1 EKKNIIDK
9 SPTWLRLLLF
19 FALWIL
25 ISIGYT
31 SYMADKQIEEI
42 SYSEFKKKVAAGK
55 VASIEIKGRK
65 ITGQYAADEKETSEK
80 ESAPEEETD
89 SGEEAASDADKEAAP
104 DEKTVSDRQASSDK
118 ASDKASDKKQPAP
131 QPDGFSTVM
140 PTFEDPELIRI
151 LEKNKV
157 EIHAEPDDTNW
168 LARALI
174 SFLPWLLLI
183 GFFVYMNKRMKE
195 QMGGLGGPKG
205 PFGFGKSKAK
215 KIQKEEVDV
224 TFEDVAGLEN
234 AKKELKEMSDYLK
247 DPSAY
252 IELGAELPKG
262 ILLVGPPGT
271 GKTLMSRA
279 MAGEAS
285 VPFYSISGSEFIE
298 MFVGVGASRVRDMFK
313 KAKKN
318 APSLIFIDELDSIGR
333 VRGTGVG
340 GGHDER
346 EQTLNQ
352 ILSEIDGFGKQE
364 SVIVLA
370 ATNRPDVLDPALI
383 RPGRFDRRISLEMPR
398 KEARKKILKVHLD
411 KVKNADDMDYNL
423 LAGATVGFS
432 GADLKNLV
440 NEATLLAARKG
451 KEQVEMED
459 FHESRDKIM
468 MGIKRED
475 RLSDKEK
482 KMIAYHEAGHALAAL
497 LIPEADPLS
506 KVTIIPRGRS
516 LGATE
521 QVPEEDRHNLSRSY
535 LLGRICVMIGG
546 RAAEEE
552 VFDDVTSG
560 AGDDLKNAS
569 QLARRMVCQ
578 WGMSEKVGLMV
589 FKKGEP
595 HPFLGRELTEDK
607 DYSEA
612 TAEVIDTEIKTI
624 LHNSHDQVKKILQE
638 NREKLDQLAEELM
651 DKETL
656 TSEEIE
662 ELLDLQEEEKSE

>member
-1 EKKNIIDK
+1 VKKKEEKNMGKPDKPDAEKKNIIDK

-19 FALWIL
+19 FVLWIL

-31 SYMADKQIEEI
+31 SYMVDKQIEDI
-42 SYSEFKKKVAAGK
+42 AYSEFKKKVAAGE
-55 VASIEIKGRK
+55 VAGIEVKGRK
-65 ITGQYAADEKETSEK
+65 ITGQYAADEKE
-80 ESAPEEETD
+80 A
-89 SGEEAASDADKEAAP
+89 ADKKE
-104 DEKTVSDRQASSDK
+104 VSDKEK
-118 ASDKASDKKQPAP
+118 ASDKQAESDETDDTAQPSP
-131 QPDGFSTVM
+131 EPDVFSTVM
-140 PTFEDPELIRI
+140 PTFEDPELMPL

-157 EIHAEPDDTNW
+157 EIHAEPEETNW
-168 LARALI
+168 LARGLI
-174 SFLPWLLLI
+174 SLLPWLLLI
-183 GFFVYMNKRMKE
+183 GFFVYANKRMKD
-195 QMGGLGGPKG
+195 QMGGLGGPQG

-252 IELGAELPKG
+252 LDLGAELPKG

-279 MAGEAS
+279 MAGEAN

-313 KAKKN
+313 EAKKN
-318 APSLIFIDELDSIGR
+318 ASSLIFIDELDSIGR

-383 RPGRFDRRISLEMPR
+383 RPGRFDRRITLEMPQ

-411 KVKNADDMDYNL
+411 KVKKAKDIDYDL

-451 KEQVEMED
+451 KKQVEMED

-475 RLSDKEK
+475 RLSHKEK

-560 AGDDLKNAS
+560 AGDDLKKAS

-578 WGMSEKVGLMV
+578 WGMSQKVGLMV

-612 TAEVIDTEIKTI
+612 TAEVIDTEIKAI
-624 LHNSHDQVKKILQE
+624 LHNSHDQVKKILQQ
-638 NREKLDQLAEELM
+638 NREKLDRLAEALM
-651 DKETL
+651 EKETL

-662 ELLDLQEEEKSE
+662 ELLDLQEQEKSE

>member
-1 EKKNIIDK
+1 MGKPNSEKKNIIDK

-19 FALWIL
+19 FVFWIL

-31 SYMADKQIEEI
+31 SFMADKQIEDI
-42 SYSEFKKKVAAGK
+42 AYSEFKQKVAAGE
-55 VASIEIKGRK
+55 VASIEVKGRK
-65 ITGQYAADEKETSEK
+65 ITGQYAEEEKEAPDEEKASE
-80 ESAPEEETD
+80 
-89 SGEEAASDADKEAAP
+89 KEAAP
-104 DEKTVSDRQASSDK
+104 D
-118 ASDKASDKKQPAP
+118 KKETPEEAKGTD
-131 QPDGFSTVM
+131 QPDPEPDAFSTVM
-140 PTFEDPELIRI
+140 PTFEDPELMPL
-151 LEKNKV
+151 LEKNQV
-157 EIHAEPDDTNW
+157 EIHAEPDETNW
-168 LARALI
+168 LARGLI
-174 SFLPWLLLI
+174 SLLPWLLLI
-183 GFFVYMNKRMKE
+183 GFFVYANKKMKD

-205 PFGFGKSKAK
+205 AFGFGKSKAK

-234 AKKELKEMSDYLK
+234 AKKELKEMSDYLR

-252 IELGAELPKG
+252 LDLGAELPKG

-279 MAGEAS
+279 MAGEAN

-298 MFVGVGASRVRDMFK
+298 MFVGVGASRVRDMFQV
-313 KAKKN
+313 AKKN

-383 RPGRFDRRISLEMPR
+383 RPGRFDRRISLEMPQ
-398 KEARKKILKVHLD
+398 KEARKQILKVHLK
-411 KVKNADDMDYNL
+411 KVKKAGDIDYDS
-423 LAGATVGFS
+423 LAKATVGFS

-440 NEATLLAARKG
+440 NESTLLAARKD
-451 KEQVEMED
+451 KKQVEMED

-468 MGIKRED
+468 LGIKRED

-497 LIPEADPLS
+497 LIPGADPLS

-521 QVPEEDRHNLSRSY
+521 QVPEEDRHNLSKTY
-535 LLGRICVMIGG
+535 LLNRICIMVGG

-552 VFDDVTSG
+552 VFNDVTSG
-560 AGDDLKNAS
+560 AGDDLKKAS

-578 WGMSEKVGLMV
+578 WGMSKQVGLMV

-612 TAEVIDTEIKTI
+612 TAEIIDTEVKAI
-624 LHNSHDQVKKILQE
+624 LHNSYEQVQKILQE
-638 NREKLDQLAEELM
+638 NRQNLDLLAKELM

-662 ELLDLQEEEKSE
+662 ELLDLQQEEKSE